1 MNFSKTLTR
10 QVVVISVLFLFSIGT
25 NLYLL
30 DISRLFAIG
39 ILCTAALMIILYI
52 RRHIM
57 RPVLSFARAAQEI
70 EQGNFD
76 VCIEVT
82 NRDEIGLFSE
92 RFNEMA
98 AKLKDALQEIRKR
111 SENVMALNNASNAIV
126 GLTEELSLYKAICDN
141 ARELFDSRMVWLGL
155 LQEGSYV
162 VKPVAY
168 SGSEDGY
175 LSGVTITW
183 DDAPSGR
190 GPTGSAI
197 RTNSPQAISDTQTDP
212 LFTLWHEEAE
222 KRGYRSTMAVPLVCT
237 RKAVIGVL
245 NLYSENKNF
254 FTPDKVELCQIFA
267 NQAASAIENLTL
279 LSDLEGKVKK
289 RTRELEDAKL
299 LAEGANAAK
308 SAFLANMSHD
318 LRTPLNAIIGFSE
331 AMSQGIYGELRPDHK
346 EYLEYIYQ
354 SGMKLLKL
362 INEVLDLSRMETG
375 GMELDYGECNISD
388 MINNAVYIF
397 RDKAHKHGIGITVEL
412 AEDAKVLTVDQIK
425 IRQVLV
431 NLLTD
436 SLNATPDN
444 GTILIQAAHVNCGS
458 AGAPGLQE
466 SAALIDQKQLIPE
479 RDCIQVA
486 ITDSRAAIT
495 NEERLRFFDPYK
507 QFDTT
512 IARRQD
518 SVGLLLS
525 KRFVELHG
533 GRIWAE
539 GLPTGSSEGEL
550 SDGNRFIFVLPQQP

>member
-10 QVVVISVLFLFSIGT
+10 QFVVISVLFLFSIGT

-39 ILCTAALMIILYI
+39 IFCTAALIIILYI
-52 RRHIM
+52 RRDIM

-76 VCIEVT
+76 VRIEVT
-82 NRDEIGLFSE
+82 NRDEIGLISE
-92 RFNEMA
+92 RFNKMA
-98 AKLKDALQEIRKR
+98 ATLKDAFQEIRKR
-111 SENVMALNNASNAIV
+111 SGNVMALNNASNAIV
-126 GLTEELSLYKAICDN
+126 GLTEEFSLYKAICDN

-168 SGSEDGY
+168 SGSEDVY

-212 LFTLWHEEAE
+212 LFALWREEAE
-222 KRGYRSTMAVPLVCT
+222 KRGYRSTMAVPLVCA

-245 NLYSENKNF
+245 NFYSENKDF

-267 NQAASAIENLTL
+267 NQAAIAIDNLTL
-279 LSDLEGKVKK
+279 LADLDDKVKK

-318 LRTPLNAIIGFSE
+318 LRTPLNTIIGFSE
-331 AMSQGIYGELRPDHK
+331 AMSQGIFGELRPDHK
-346 EYLEYIYQ
+346 EYLGYIYQ

-397 RDKAHKHGIGITVEL
+397 REKAKKHRIGITVEL

-425 IRQVLV
+425 IKQVLV

-444 GTILIQAAHVNCGS
+444 GTILIQAAQVNCGS
-458 AGAPGLQE
+458 AGALGLQE

-479 RDCIQVA
+479 RDCIQVV

-512 IARRQD
+512 IVRRQD
-518 SVGLLLS
+518 SVGLQLS